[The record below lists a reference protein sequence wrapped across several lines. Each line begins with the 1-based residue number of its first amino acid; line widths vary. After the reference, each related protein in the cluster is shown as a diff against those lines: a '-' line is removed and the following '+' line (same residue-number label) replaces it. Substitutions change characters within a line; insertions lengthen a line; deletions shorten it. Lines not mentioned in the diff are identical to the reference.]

1 MMPLWLDLAASKPGL
16 GCLGPI
22 VMAFPFRLKQ
32 RKMVWELRGRDIH
45 MKSGRVFIILHW
57 QIARQLRLSTDS
69 WISLD
74 TINYSF
80 PTSLLWHFHIVE
92 ILWKERKQIYL
103 VWLQHFNHWNSLQ
116 IFAYSSLPGSNLSRK
131 SSKAVLF
138 KVLWSLYI
146 KSSWATCFKKAISK
160 ILLNQSLALVL
171 SSTFHTSSL
180 NDSYTH

>member
-32 RKMVWELRGRDIH
+32 RKMVWELRGRDTH

-57 QIARQLRLSTDS
+57 RVARQLRLSTDS

-92 ILWKERKQIYL
+92 ILWKERKQISWYGFNISTTEILFKSLHIPAYL
-103 VWLQHFNHWNSLQ
+103 DLTYPENHLKQ
-116 IFAYSSLPGSNLSRK
+116 C
-131 SSKAVLF
+131 SSKCYGP
-138 KVLWSLYI
+138 S
-146 KSSWATCFKKAISK
+146 ISK
-160 ILLNQSLALVL
+160 FLGLLVL
-171 SSTFHTSSL
+171 QKQFPR
-180 NDSYTH
+180 SYGIDLWHWCSAVHFTQAL